1 MKYVCINCTC
11 MHIHTY
17 KKSSHLHA
25 HIQHRYARIDV
36 QRNQTLGTFY
46 KVRERFGQHVLG
58 CLWLSG
64 SSWSEFFNHF
74 EPTKNMSWEK
84 TCIFWAK
91 WMKCIYDLFTLTADW
106 LRACRGCSGSFG
118 YLAVTAPLEMWWDV
132 QSSNTNIFWWR
143 GWNLLFFSQPA
154 IALYVF
160 SAPPSACCCR
170 ETPQTCT
177 YALCPH
183 GWVDAFRFLF
193 CCFL

>member
-1 MKYVCINCTC
+1 MP
-11 MHIHTY
+11 TY
-17 KKSSHLHA
+17 SIDMLGSMFRGTKHWALFTKFARDLANMCWVAFDWVDHLG
-25 HIQHRYARIDV
+25 RS
-36 QRNQTLGTFY
+36 
-46 KVRERFGQHVLG
+46 
-58 CLWLSG
+58 C
-64 SSWSEFFNHF
+64 FNHF
-74 EPTKNMSWEK
+74 ELTKNMSWKK

-91 WMKCIYDLFTLTADW
+91 WMKCIYDFIHFDVW
-106 LRACRGCSGSFG
+106 LAESLPGMLRFLRLLGCNCTFG
-118 YLAVTAPLEMWWDV
+118 DV
-132 QSSNTNIFWWR
+132 MRCAIVHTNIFWWR

-183 GWVDAFRFLF
+183 GWVDTFHFLF